1 MQFICACHL
10 FAAVRQWLGC
20 ARVFY
25 RLAQGFWT
33 LPLDYRYFAVDEV
46 TVTSRPQNSPQTGFK
61 ASAATLCLTAGF

>member
-1 MQFICACHL
+1 
-10 FAAVRQWLGC
+10 
-20 ARVFY
+20 
-25 RLAQGFWT
+25 